1 MSPRQGV
8 CRLPVELHP
17 KGAVSGAEVPVLV
30 PDNSPEFAS
39 ICIGLHFRVQ
49 SMTAKTEVRK
59 RKETPRELGVSEIN
73 AAFSSDYRSG
83 ETGIRTLGT
92 REGTPVFKTGLY
104 LTQLPTWTRVAIKT
118 CCWGADHGDDSFI
131 AVNCRIFSFLKGP
144 SSLDTE
150 LSSLYCLSS

>member
-17 KGAVSGAEVPVLV
+17 KGADSGAEVPVLV
-30 PDNSPEFAS
+30 PDGSLEFAS
-39 ICIGLHFRVQ
+39 DCIDLHLAVQ
-49 SMTAKTEVRK
+49 NVTGKTPGCK

-92 REGTPVFKTGLY
+92 LAGTPVFKTGACVTPLAC
-104 LTQLPTWTRVAIKT
+104 QI
-118 CCWGADHGDDSFI
+118 SQ
-131 AVNCRIFSFLKGP
+131 
-144 SSLDTE
+144 
-150 LSSLYCLSS
+150 